1 MGGECGKCVRGECVG
16 RCMCVGGECGKC
28 VRGVC
33 VGGECG
39 K

>member
-1 MGGECGKCVRGECVG
+1 MWEVNVGSVRGECVG
-16 RCMCVGGECGKC
+16 RCMCVGGECGKG